1 MLHHAYREGRAFARA
16 SRRDDI
22 SREEK
27 NVGRPTKKVLSAKEK
42 KSENIKNRGPKKH
55 HSFLSFSFFL
65 LGRKKEE

>member
-1 MLHHAYREGRAFARA
+1 MLRHAYREGRALSRA

-42 KSENIKNRGPKKH
+42 KVKISKTAARKNITAFCL
-55 HSFLSFSFFL
+55 FLSFCSEGSFL
-65 LGRKKEE
+65 